1 MVAEALEREIRSYSI
16 GEKLRSLRLGRKM
29 GLVELGKHTG
39 LSPAL
44 ISKIER
50 DKLFPTLPTLVRI
63 SMVFGVGLEH
73 FFGDEQR
80 RPLSVTRSDERL
92 QFPESPD
99 RQRVAYTFECLDYK
113 SVDRKT
119 NSYLAEFQPLPE
131 TETVPHQHDGSEFIF
146 VIEGELQLS
155 VKGEAVVLAQGDSIY
170 FDSTT
175 PHSYR
180 ACSTSPCRAIVV
192 TTA

>member
-80 RPLSVTRSDERL
+80 RPLSVTRSDERM

-99 RQRVAYTFECLDYK
+99 RERVAYTFQCLDYK

-119 NSYLAEFQPLPE
+119 NSYLAEFKPLSE
-131 TETVPHQHDGSEFIF
+131 TETVAHQHEGAEFIF
-146 VIEGELQLS
+146 VMEGDLELS
-155 VKGEAVVLAQGDSIY
+155 VKGDSVVLSAGDSIY
-170 FDSTT
+170 FDATT

-180 ACSTSPCRAIVV
+180 AVSNGSCRAIVV
-192 TTA
+192 TSA